1 MRCGKCG
8 EEGHVRKNCTNKE
21 STYTFINEEG
31 ETKVMCVPK
40 AYGDAAEL
48 YSSGIASDIN
58 FSKYDAIPSQCP
70 PWATTYQAPSRVS
83 QLQACA
89 SSWWRT

>member
-40 AYGDAAEL
+40 AYGDAVKL
-48 YSSGIASDIN
+48 YSSGVASDLN
-58 FSKYDAIPSQCP
+58 FS
-70 PWATTYQAPSRVS
+70 
-83 QLQACA
+83 
-89 SSWWRT
+89 